1 MKDMNE
7 FMRRVEDRIS
17 VYKQD
22 IKNREDIVRDA
33 DIDIANREGI
43 IEGIELMIEW
53 IGLVEGGLV
62 EEVK

>member
-33 DIDIANREGI
+33 DIDIANREGL